1 MKFGQFQIKFQIN
14 VIFLIKPFW
23 YMTKKSRQ
31 KLKYL
36 ENGKSFQGEI
46 KAFFIIFKGLSVA
59 KNCLRPESAPLNQNV
74 ARYIFL
80 WRRGVVVITTAQL
93 HSTKPELRF
102 CPGSNPARGVLNI
115 RDGDDLWQWSWL
127 EIMLNTFRWSTI
139 SQKQFIIIIN
149 IIFKKFFMV
158 KRMEKVL
165 FVNTVVNKMFFLHF
179 CINI

>member
-1 MKFGQFQIKFQIN
+1 MKFGQLQIKFQIN

-74 ARYIFL
+74 ARYIFCDA
-80 WRRGVVVITTAQL
+80 VV
-93 HSTKPELRF
+93 
-102 CPGSNPARGVLNI
+102 
-115 RDGDDLWQWSWL
+115 
-127 EIMLNTFRWSTI
+127 
-139 SQKQFIIIIN
+139 
-149 IIFKKFFMV
+149 
-158 KRMEKVL
+158 
-165 FVNTVVNKMFFLHF
+165 
-179 CINI
+179 